1 MGRHT
6 IKTGF
11 YTTHSYKAEQVG
23 NQAFGTINFQQ
34 DAVGTNP
41 FDTSFGFANAAIGTF
56 SSFQQAQRYVET
68 ASVYRNL
75 DFYVQDNWKVN
86 NRLTL
91 DYGMR
96 FVHQGAQYDKLGQ
109 ASNFLPDQLVARA
122 GAAALRRGLL
132 NGASPCTGINRVAVN
147 PVTGQNLGAGSSVAI
162 GTLVPG
168 TGNQLNG
175 LFLPGGDIPK
185 ATYESPVL
193 VLRAALRRRLRPERQ
208 PDARAPR
215 RSRAVLR
222 PAVHD
227 RLVRRREQSS
237 HVVDRDRTVRAVA
250 VARRRRD

>member
-34 DAVGTNP
+34 DAVGTNQ
-41 FDTSFGFANAAIGTF
+41 FDTSFGFSNAAIGTF

-96 FVHQGAQYDKLGQ
+96 FVHQGAQYDQLGQ
-109 ASNFLPDQLVARA
+109 ASNFLPDRWSLGA
-122 GAAALRRGLL
+122 GAAALRRGLP
-132 NGASPCTGINRVAVN
+132 GRVS
-147 PVTGQNLGAGSSVAI
+147 LH
-162 GTLVPG
+162 
-168 TGNQLNG
+168 
-175 LFLPGGDIPK
+175 
-185 ATYESPVL
+185 
-193 VLRAALRRRLRPERQ
+193 RQ
-208 PDARAPR
+208 QP
-215 RSRAVLR
+215 
-222 PAVHD
+222 
-227 RLVRRREQSS
+227 RRRES
-237 HVVDRDRTVRAVA
+237 A
-250 VARRRRD
+250 

>member
-34 DAVGTNP
+34 DAVGTNQ

-96 FVHQGAQYDKLGQ
+96 FVHQGAQYDQLGQ
-109 ASNFLPDQLVARA
+109 ASNFLPDQWSLAQAPR
-122 GAAALRRGLL
+122 
-132 NGASPCTGINRVAVN
+132 
-147 PVTGQNLGAGSSVAI
+147 
-162 GTLVPG
+162 
-168 TGNQLNG
+168 
-175 LFLPGGDIPK
+175 
-185 ATYESPVL
+185 
-193 VLRAALRRRLRPERQ
+193 ALRRRAAS
-208 PDARAPR
+208 AR
-215 RSRAVLR
+215 R
-222 PAVHD
+222 PAPATTAS
-227 RLVRRREQSS
+227 R
-237 HVVDRDRTVRAVA
+237 
-250 VARRRRD
+250 